1 LLYGV
6 PLHHRPRPV
15 HFAFPGS
22 SPPPLAGPGPVPGVD
37 QAPHLGHPGLI
48 MPVLCAPEPLDG
60 RGRLCQQLV
69 YATAPAR
76 FSMTWLSA
84 GWPAAA
90 PSPSPVRA
98 AWLAGV
104 PSRWRELSMV
114 SRKRAR
120 FAQLPADESGTYGA
134 ARGKWRARARRAGAL
149 QLALRR
155 CLRQTRAR
163 LGEVL
168 STPRT
173 PFPWRGLWAA
183 RRGGNRP
190 PAVKK
195 RPEAGTNSLVASLA
209 FSDKD
214 LPFTGPDIAQAQAE
228 HFAAAQRWSWPRA
241 PNRST
246 IGRTDVTWTSG
257 AWRARRKQRRTA

>member
-1 LLYGV
+1 V
-6 PLHHRPRPV
+6 PAARLRNCAC
-15 HFAFPGS
+15 AFLDDLAERRLASGGS
-22 SPPPLAGPGPVPGVD
+22 VAITGAGGLACGCAFSLAGTQHG
-37 QAPHLGHPGLI
+37 
-48 MPVLCAPEPLDG
+48 EP
-60 RGRLCQQLV
+60 Q
-69 YATAPAR
+69 
-76 FSMTWLSA
+76 
-84 GWPAAA
+84 
-90 PSPSPVRA
+90 
-98 AWLAGV
+98 
-104 PSRWRELSMV
+104 
-114 SRKRAR
+114 RAR
-120 FAQLPADESGTYGA
+120 LAQLPADESGTYGA

-155 CLRQTRAR
+155 CFRQTRAR

-214 LPFTGPDIAQAQAE
+214 LPFTGPDIARAQAE

-246 IGRTDVTWTSG
+246 IGRTGVTWTSG
-257 AWRARRKQRRTA
+257 AWRARRKQRRTV